1 MVGSPRISANGAP
14 TALGERRQVWES
26 ALNDCAQWADS
37 AISSAPCCPSGATT
51 RACTAAGS
59 TARQVVPSSLF
70 TTSPTSASSS
80 KAACSLPPLAMR
92 VSAASRPPDVTIS
105 S

>member
-1 MVGSPRISANGAP
+1 MLASPRISAKGAP
-14 TALGERRQVWES
+14 TALGERRQVCES

-51 RACTAAGS
+51 RAWTAAGS
-59 TARQVVPSSLF
+59 TARQVVPSSLL
-70 TTSPTSASSS
+70 TTSPTSTSSS
-80 KAACSLPPLAMR
+80 KAACSSPRSEMR
-92 VSAASRPPDVTIS
+92 ASEASMPPDVTIS